1 MKTSLKNNKVINDT
15 IDMKT
20 VMIKDSLIIVFAF
33 LSLLGKTIATGYV
46 KAAIGIIILVSAVKV
61 PKTPNASGPY
71 NLVIIR
77 DNNKDKA
84 CDTTSPESK
93 TIATGYIK
101 AAIGIILLLSAVI
114 LPKTPAASGPYNLVI
129 IGDKNKDKAC
139 APTAP
144 DATINTF
151 RTNFF
156 LKSFLI

>member
-15 IDMKT
+15 IDMRT
-20 VMIKDSLIIVFAF
+20 VMIKDSLIIVFAL
-33 LSLLGKTIATGYV
+33 LSLLGKTIAIGYV

-71 NLVIIR
+71 NLVIIG
-77 DNNKDKA
+77 DNNKDNA
-84 CDTTSPESK
+84 W
-93 TIATGYIK
+93 
-101 AAIGIILLLSAVI
+101 
-114 LPKTPAASGPYNLVI
+114 
-129 IGDKNKDKAC
+129 

-151 RTNFF
+151 RTNLF